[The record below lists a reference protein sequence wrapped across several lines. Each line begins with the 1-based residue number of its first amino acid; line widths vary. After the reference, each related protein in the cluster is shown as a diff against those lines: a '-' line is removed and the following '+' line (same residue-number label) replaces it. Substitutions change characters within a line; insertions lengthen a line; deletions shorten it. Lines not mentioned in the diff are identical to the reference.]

1 MKNSTRN
8 WRSRNRLRRDADRN
22 KVEEIVN
29 ERPPNRWRVM
39 RVIMAVLALNF
50 ALMVPVPGADADS
63 WLITPEEAAMAPAA
77 QADPLQGGEHFAVGR
92 EDMEVGPVITVEKPK
107 IGVPQNSPIEIVVK
121 FVPRSHPVDLSTLE
135 VELVKFIN
143 IDITDRVAEHTTE
156 QGIQLKE
163 ANVPLGSHRVRIA
176 LADTTGAVSVREF
189 LFEVI

>member
-8 WRSRNRLRRDADRN
+8 WKSRNRLRRDANRN
-22 KVEEIVN
+22 KAEEIVN
-29 ERPPNRWRVM
+29 ELPPDRW
-39 RVIMAVLALNF
+39 RVIMAAMAVSF

-77 QADPLQGGEHFAVGR
+77 QADPLQGGEHFAIGR
-92 EDMEVGPVITVEKPK
+92 EEVEVGPIITVEKPK
-107 IGVPQNSPIEIVVK
+107 MGVPQNSPMEIVVK
-121 FVPRSHPVDLSTLE
+121 FVPRSHPVDLNSLE

-143 IDITDRVAEHTTE
+143 IDITDRVTEYTTE

-163 ANVPLGSHRVRIA
+163 ASIPLGSHRVRIA
-176 LADTTGAVSVREF
+176 LADTTGAVSIQEF